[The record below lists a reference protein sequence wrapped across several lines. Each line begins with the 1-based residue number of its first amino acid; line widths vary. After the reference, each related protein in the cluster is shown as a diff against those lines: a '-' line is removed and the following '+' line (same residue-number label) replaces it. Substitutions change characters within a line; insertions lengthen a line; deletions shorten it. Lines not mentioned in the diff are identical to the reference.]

1 MELKDRI
8 INSAHELFSEK
19 GYDKTTVADIIEKAG
34 SSKGGFY
41 HHFRSKE
48 EVIEA
53 ITQNYMTEFMQYYD
67 EILESDSPVIDSV
80 NEVLITITRYKVNQV
95 KDSPRLSRMYSFSS
109 NHIILKRIAN
119 DFEKIT
125 TELYAQLIRRGNKE
139 GTFDVQYPDILAG
152 LWTREL
158 MMVLGMS
165 REAIFSEEDTIP
177 VEYAERLDFTEKLF
191 NDTLGLKNN
200 EIHIKE
206 PIQAFV
212 RDIRER
218 LRDQIY
224 TSQ

>member
-67 EILESDSPVIDSV
+67 EILESDSPVVDSV
-80 NEVLITITRYKVNQV
+80 NEVLITITRYKVNQI
-95 KDSPRLSRMYSFSS
+95 KDWPRLSRIYSFSS
-109 NHIILKRIAN
+109 NHVILKKIAD

-125 TELYAQLIRRGNKE
+125 TELYAQLIRRGNKA
-139 GTFDVQYPDILAG
+139 GTFDVRYPDILAG

-158 MMVLGMS
+158 MRVLDMS
-165 REAIFSEEDTIP
+165 REAIFSEENTIP

-191 NDTLGLKNN
+191 NDTAGLKNN
-200 EIHIKE
+200 EIHIRE

-212 RDIRER
+212 GDIRER
-218 LRDQIY
+218 LGNQIY

>member
-67 EILESDSPVIDSV
+67 EILESDSPVVDSV
-80 NEVLITITRYKVNQV
+80 NEVLITITRYKVNQI
-95 KDSPRLSRMYSFSS
+95 KDWPRLSRIYSFSS
-109 NHIILKRIAN
+109 NHVILKKIAD

-125 TELYAQLIRRGNKE
+125 TELYAQLIRRGNKA
-139 GTFDVQYPDILAG
+139 GTFDVRYPDILAG

-158 MMVLGMS
+158 MRVLDMS
-165 REAIFSEEDTIP
+165 REAIFSEENTIP

-191 NDTLGLKNN
+191 NDTAGLKNN
-200 EIHIKE
+200 EIHIRE
-206 PIQAFV
+206 PIQVFV
-212 RDIRER
+212 GDIRER
-218 LRDQIY
+218 LGNQIY

>member
-19 GYDKTTVADIIEKAG
+19 GYDKTTVADIIKKAG

-67 EILESDSPVIDSV
+67 EILESDSPVVDSV
-80 NEVLITITRYKVNQV
+80 NEVLITITRYKVNQI
-95 KDSPRLSRMYSFSS
+95 KDWPRLSRIYSFSS
-109 NHIILKRIAN
+109 NHVILKKIAD

-125 TELYAQLIRRGNKE
+125 TELYAQLIRRGNKA
-139 GTFDVQYPDILAG
+139 GTFDVRYPDILAG

-158 MMVLGMS
+158 MRVLDGS
-165 REAIFSEEDTIP
+165 REAIFSEEDAIP
-177 VEYAERLDFTEKLF
+177 REYDELLNFSEKLF
-191 NDTLGLKNN
+191 NDTLGLKSN
-200 EIHIKE
+200 EIQLKA
-206 PIQAFV
+206 PILAYLEDV
-212 RDIRER
+212 RKQ
-218 LRDQIY
+218 LGDQIY
-224 TSQ
+224 AHQ

>member
-67 EILESDSPVIDSV
+67 EILESDSPVVDSV
-80 NEVLITITRYKVNQV
+80 NEVLITITRYKVNQI
-95 KDSPRLSRMYSFSS
+95 KDWPRLSRIYSFSS
-109 NHIILKRIAN
+109 NHVILKKIAD

-139 GTFDVQYPDILAG
+139 GVFCVQYPDILAG

-158 MMVLGMS
+158 MRVLDMS
-165 REAIFSEEDTIP
+165 REAIFSEENTIP

-191 NDTLGLKNN
+191 NDTAGLKNN
-200 EIHIKE
+200 EIHIRE

-212 RDIRER
+212 GDIRER
-218 LRDQIY
+218 LGNQIY